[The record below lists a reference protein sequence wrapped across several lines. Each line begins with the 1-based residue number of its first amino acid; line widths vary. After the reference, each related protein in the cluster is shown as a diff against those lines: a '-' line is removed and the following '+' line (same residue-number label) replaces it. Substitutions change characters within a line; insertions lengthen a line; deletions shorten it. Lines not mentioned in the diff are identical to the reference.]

1 MFTPLLRV
9 WNLSKNFG
17 NLAALQAVDLRINAG
32 EVVGLA
38 GSSGAGKSL
47 FIRILAGLQA
57 PDAGRMLFD
66 RQLMHWPFQA
76 QRVGIGVIHQEPEL
90 ADQFD
95 VTDNVFLGQE
105 VNHTLL
111 GRRLP
116 IPNQRKME
124 EETLRL
130 LDAMNVHLPSLHVKV
145 GNLSSEQR
153 QLVAIAQVI
162 AQPAKLR
169 IVDDPNFL
177 SLPHQEM
184 LLDQIRDWQKRNTA
198 VLFSSANLDHL
209 FAVADRIVVLREGW
223 LVADLRSDETNR
235 EEIVAALV
243 GTADRQ
249 QRTPVIWA

>member
-95 VTDNVFLGQE
+95 VTDNVFLGKRSI
-105 VNHTLL
+105 TCFWA
-111 GRRLP
+111 GGCPFPTSAKWKRRP
-116 IPNQRKME
+116 CAYWMQ
-124 EETLRL
+124 
-130 LDAMNVHLPSLHVKV
+130 
-145 GNLSSEQR
+145 
-153 QLVAIAQVI
+153 
-162 AQPAKLR
+162 
-169 IVDDPNFL
+169 
-177 SLPHQEM
+177 
-184 LLDQIRDWQKRNTA
+184 
-198 VLFSSANLDHL
+198 
-209 FAVADRIVVLREGW
+209 
-223 LVADLRSDETNR
+223 
-235 EEIVAALV
+235 
-243 GTADRQ
+243 
-249 QRTPVIWA
+249 